1 MDGWLYVLSCP
12 PDSMG
17 MAWHGGMVGE
27 SVVGIHELEWTHG
40 HGHSHGH
47 GMA

>member
-1 MDGWLYVLSCP
+1 MVICPVLLIGMD
-12 PDSMG
+12 

-40 HGHSHGH
+40 HGH